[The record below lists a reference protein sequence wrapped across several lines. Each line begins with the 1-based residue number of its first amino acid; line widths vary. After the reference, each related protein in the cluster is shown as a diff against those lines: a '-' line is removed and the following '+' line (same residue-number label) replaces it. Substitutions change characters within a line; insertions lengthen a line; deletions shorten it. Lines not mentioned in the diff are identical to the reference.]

1 MYIIFKPF
9 PKSCYNEATGKAY
22 YTPTPIPLE
31 VILINVIKQKDR
43 QDLDKK
49 VPSMPWYV
57 EKFINYKLPDLS
69 PSSLLEYVRDYETF
83 FSWLLAEGL
92 SDAGSQKE
100 IPIEILEKLRMDDI
114 DHYKMFLMTKK
125 ENANTRT
132 TISRKL
138 SSLRSLFH
146 YLSQIAE
153 DEDFYPLLKRNVM
166 AKVEIKR
173 THKPKDSAAK
183 LEGKLLQES
192 EIVEFIEYVKA
203 GYPQDVAKNK
213 QAVYSYEQNRVRD
226 ICLISLI
233 LNSGLRVSEVVNLN
247 IEDMDLKKKTV
258 YVYRK
263 GKNDE
268 TFKTPVY
275 FRQEAI
281 AELQTYLEIRLLRY
295 TPEKREKA
303 LFLAVANGSKE
314 GKRMTK
320 RAIQE
325 MVIKYAKHFG
335 KPYLSVHKL
344 RHSFATDYYLQN
356 DLYKTQE
363 QLGHASPETTQIY
376 AHLTDKTMS
385 EAIDKRD

>member
-1 MYIIFKPF
+1 M
-9 PKSCYNEATGKAY
+9 N
-22 YTPTPIPLE
+22 
-31 VILINVIKQKDR
+31 ILKVKDR
-43 QDLDKK
+43 QELDKR
-49 VPSMPWYV
+49 VPAMPWYV

-92 SDAGSQKE
+92 AETDSIKN
-100 IPIEILEKLRMDDI
+100 IPIESLEKLHMESI
-114 DHYKMFLMTKK
+114 DNFRMFLMTRI
-125 ENANTRT
+125 ENTNSRV

-153 DEDFYPLLKRNVM
+153 DEQFYPLLKRNVM
-166 AKVEIKR
+166 AKVEVKR
-173 THKPKDSAAK
+173 TQKPKDTAAK
-183 LEGKLLQES
+183 LEGKLLQEQ
-192 EIVEFIEYVKA
+192 EIHEFMAFIEQ
-203 GYPQDVAKNK
+203 GYGEAIGTNK
-213 QAVYSYEQNRVRD
+213 QALYSYRLNKVRD
-226 ICLISLI
+226 ACIIRLI

-247 IEDMDLKKKTV
+247 VDDIDMKKKLT

-263 GKNDE
+263 GSNDD

-275 FRQEAI
+275 FRQDATENISA
-281 AELQTYLEIRLLRY
+281 YLEIRQLEYKAPR
-295 TPEKREKA
+295 KEKA
-303 LFLAVANGSKE
+303 LFLAIANGKKE
-314 GKRMTK
+314 GERMTK

-325 MVIKYAKHFG
+325 MVIKYAKRFG

-344 RHSFATDYYLQN
+344 RHSFATDYYLRN

-376 AHLTDKTMS
+376 AHLTDKTMA
-385 EAIDKRD
+385 EAIDNEKEGNAAAK

>member
-1 MYIIFKPF
+1 MNII
-9 PKSCYNEATGKAY
+9 KA
-22 YTPTPIPLE
+22 
-31 VILINVIKQKDR
+31 KDR
-43 QDLDKK
+43 NELEKK
-49 VPSMPWYV
+49 IPSMPWYV

-69 PSSLLEYVRDYETF
+69 PSSLLEYVRDYEAF

-92 SDAGSQKE
+92 ATAESISHVPLEA
-100 IPIEILEKLRMDDI
+100 LEKLHMDSVDN
-114 DHYKMFLMTKK
+114 YKMFL
-125 ENANTRT
+125 ATRKAQSNGKT
-132 TISRKL
+132 TINRKL

-153 DEDFYPLLKRNVM
+153 DENFYPLLKRNVM

-192 EIVEFIEYVKA
+192 EIHEFIDYVQN
-203 GYPQDVAKNK
+203 GYALDVVKNK
-213 QAVYSYEQNRVRD
+213 QALYSYEHNKIRD
-226 ICLISLI
+226 SCIIDLI
-233 LNSGLRVSEVVNLN
+233 LNSGLRVSEVFNLN
-247 IEDMDLKKKTV
+247 VDDMDMKKKLT

-263 GKNDE
+263 GKNDD

-275 FRQEAI
+275 FRNNAI
-281 AELQTYLEIRLLRY
+281 QGITGYLAIRQTQYK
-295 TPEKREKA
+295 PAKKEKA
-303 LFLAVANGSKE
+303 LFLAIANGKKE
-314 GKRMTK
+314 GERMTK

-325 MVIKYAKHFG
+325 MVVKYAKRFG

-344 RHSFATDYYLQN
+344 RHSFATDYYMRN

-376 AHLTDKTMS
+376 AHLTDKTMA
-385 EAIDKRD
+385 EAIDNRRES